1 MASACLYFWFC
12 CDLFA
17 VLYIVGVGGMSSSHS
32 EGGSDEVKPS
42 KVVENEEPND
52 LEKEEEDKKLE
63 QALFLRIVNAFM
75 SYKKK
80 VSVARMV
87 RLQNFQKLQNKHRL
101 LLSIDI
107 NKVFST
113 YQECIDQN
121 AKFCEDICESSYELF
136 SNFWPNVNP
145 YEVEKNPPTEMD
157 LNKVFSTLRQF
168 MREWSSEG
176 KTERDCVYQPILQT
190 LEKCFPNRSARS
202 SVRVLIPG
210 AGLCRLSAEL
220 ALRGFFA
227 EANEVS
233 YHMLI
238 AASYIQNKV
247 EWSGQYR
254 IYPYCDVTCNLFD
267 RSDQFAEVLIPDMCI
282 YEAIA
287 ELEEK
292 NLHYG
297 ELSMVAGE
305 FTEVYSKLRY
315 KKKYSAIATCFFID
329 TAQNIIEYL
338 EIIYEILQPGG
349 YWVNVGPLLY
359 HFADSLDSMSIELSL
374 KEVLDVAEHIGFQI
388 FQLPRIIDTTY
399 TTNQRSMKQLVY
411 RCAFFVLQR
420 PSEAINATGSLSPT
434 WSHQFK

>member
-1 MASACLYFWFC
+1 MALPSL
-12 CDLFA
+12 
-17 VLYIVGVGGMSSSHS
+17 GVAGEENDSSQRVDNG
-32 EGGSDEVKPS
+32 ES
-42 KVVENEEPND
+42 KEI
-52 LEKEEEDKKLE
+52 EKESEDTKLE
-63 QALFLRIVNAFM
+63 QSLFLRIVDSFL
-75 SYKKK
+75 SYKAK

-87 RLQNFQKLQNKHRL
+87 RLQNFQNLQNKHRL

-121 AKFCEDICESSYELF
+121 AKFCEDICDSSYDLF
-136 SNFWPNVNP
+136 GTFWPNADPALV
-145 YEVEKNPPTEMD
+145 VKKSPTEMD

-176 KTERDCVYQPILQT
+176 RTERDCVYQPILQT
-190 LEKCFPNRSARS
+190 LERCFPNRSLRS
-202 SVRVLIPG
+202 SVQVLIPG

-220 ALRGFFA
+220 ALRGFAA

-238 AASYIQNKV
+238 GAAYIQNKV

-254 IYPYCDVTCNLFD
+254 IYPYCDVACNLFD
-267 RSDQFAEVLIPDMCI
+267 RSDQFAEVLIPDLCI

-292 NLHYG
+292 YLHYG

-305 FTEVYSKLRY
+305 FTEIYSKARY
-315 KKKYSAIATCFFID
+315 KKKYSAVATCFFID

-388 FQLPRIIDTTY
+388 FQPPSIIDTTY

-420 PSEAINATGSLSPT
+420 PQEPNNVGKSLAPT
-434 WSHQFK
+434 WPHQFK